1 MIGCV
6 TDSSVWIVSGVSLQ
20 KILTF
25 TVFLTFLLLKYT
37 KPYALLQFTV
47 WHFTLYTRMHAQVY
61 ANFAVIKLP
70 IFPLT

>member
-37 KPYALLQFTV
+37 KPYALLQVYSLTLHTV
-47 WHFTLYTRMHAQVY
+47 HTHARTSVCKFCCY
-61 ANFAVIKLP
+61 
-70 IFPLT
+70 

>member
-47 WHFTLYTRMHAQVY
+47 
-61 ANFAVIKLP
+61 
-70 IFPLT
+70 